1 MTLLYLNKFPVLDP
15 FFSFTFSLFFAES
28 TKNETI
34 TKFLQLCLFP
44 RCVFSAIDAVY
55 CARFVELV
63 HQQKTPNFCTLLC
76 YDRVSL

>member
-15 FFSFTFSLFFAES
+15 FFSFTFPLFFAES